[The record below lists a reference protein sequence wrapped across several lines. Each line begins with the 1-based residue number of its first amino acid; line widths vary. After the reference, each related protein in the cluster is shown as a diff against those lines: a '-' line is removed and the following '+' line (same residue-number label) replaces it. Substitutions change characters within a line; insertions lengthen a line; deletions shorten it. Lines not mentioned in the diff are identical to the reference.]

1 MLRTVNRLLAVVVVS
16 AVFVALTPGV
26 GSAATPGLPGSLA
39 TTASNKSVILTW
51 TLAANTPTDYI
62 IEYSSDQFT
71 SLTTTFLDGT
81 STNLTAT
88 VTGLT
93 NGTAYTFTVTATN
106 AAGTSASSE
115 PSPWVRTKLTTP
127 SAAPSL
133 SGWGLV
139 ALTAGMLAVM
149 AVALQLTSGS
159 RPAARP

>member
-1 MLRTVNRLLAVVVVS
+1 VTV
-16 AVFVALTPGV
+16 
-26 GSAATPGLPGSLA
+26 
-39 TTASNKSVILTW
+39 TTASTSV
-51 TLAANTPTDYI
+51 
-62 IEYSSDQFT
+62 
-71 SLTTTFLDGT
+71 
-81 STNLTAT
+81 T

-93 NGTAYTFTVTATN
+93 QYTKYTFTATATN

-115 PSPWVRTKLTTP
+115 PSPWVRTKLTNP

-149 AVALQLTSGS
+149 AVALQLTSSS